1 MCDGD
6 HSPHAGPEHG
16 PVAAVDP
23 AAVRAD
29 PRLRLAGLPR
39 GEPMNALPAQRVER
53 RVQLDLSPY
62 AGEADLAP
70 LAATES
76 EGDAIDEVSLADL
89 LRNSFVYPPHSIFR
103 GVKVAT
109 TGFDPAQD
117 LHASPRFHFHGQS
130 AAVTSRPR
138 MDQVD
143 QDTLVDTYHR
153 LLSEAIERST
163 DGIRAPWLLQS
174 GGKDSTSMAI
184 ALAETRPETT
194 CVTYLGGTEE
204 NEVESARQ
212 VARQLGL
219 RHESL
224 VCDPARAYDRYL
236 AMVPRMPLLT
246 ADFAMLSYADL
257 ATEIAAGGGDGII
270 DALGSDPYFG
280 VPPHWQQ
287 RLLGLLARGLRLSPR
302 LFETDMVGR
311 NFKLCYALGTLQM
324 NEFER
329 FYAGSRFTD
338 AEVDALFG
346 QRVSWQSRERLE
358 VFRDAITAARSPEA
372 RRRVSAAI
380 VEAAIFGKG
389 MFAASALQLR
399 LVYPYC
405 DERLHEWV
413 FRQVPDDYLV
423 GPDGTNKV
431 LVRHHIA
438 RHFHQL
444 PYVHSKGSFRFDLCG
459 LARQRFDEV
468 HAFALQARSLLP
480 GAARWLEVHRRRLDN
495 KYYASKFYL
504 LAITLPWVLSRM
516 RAEQLRG
523 AAASREGVL
532 PESTCITS

>member
-1 MCDGD
+1 M
-6 HSPHAGPEHG
+6 SSQP
-16 PVAAVDP
+16 AVW
-23 AAVRAD
+23 
-29 PRLRLAGLPR
+29 G
-39 GEPMNALPAQRVER
+39 GR

-62 AGEADLAP
+62 SGGMDLSP
-70 LAATES
+70 LAAAGDQ
-76 EGDAIDEVSLADL
+76 GDAIDEVSLADL
-89 LRNSFVYPPHSIFR
+89 LRNSFVYPPHSIYR

-117 LHASPRFHFHGQS
+117 LHAQARFHFNGQS

-143 QDTLVDTYHR
+143 RGTLVDTYHR

-163 DGIRAPWLLQS
+163 QGIRAPWLLQS

-204 NEVESARQ
+204 NEVESAQQ
-212 VARQLGL
+212 VAHQLGL
-219 RHESL
+219 RHEAL

-246 ADFAMLSYADL
+246 ADFAVLSYADL
-257 ATEIAAGGGDGII
+257 VTEIASGGGDGVI

-302 LFETDMVGR
+302 LFETDMLGR

-338 AEVDALFG
+338 TEVDALFG
-346 QRVSWQSRERLE
+346 RRVSRQSRERLE
-358 VFRDAITAARSPEA
+358 VFRNAITAAQSPEA

-405 DERLHEWV
+405 DEQLHEWV
-413 FRQVPDDYLV
+413 FRRVPDDYLV

-438 RHFHQL
+438 RYFRQL

-480 GAARWLEVHRRRLDN
+480 GASRWLEVHRRRLDN

-516 RAEQLRG
+516 GSGQMRG
-523 AAASREGVL
+523 AAAVREDAPAL
-532 PESTCITS
+532 STCITS